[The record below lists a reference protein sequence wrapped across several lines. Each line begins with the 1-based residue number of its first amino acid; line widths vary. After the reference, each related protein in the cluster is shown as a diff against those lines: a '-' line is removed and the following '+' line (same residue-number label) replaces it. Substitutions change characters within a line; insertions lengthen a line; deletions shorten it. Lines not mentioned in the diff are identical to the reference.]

1 MIQDIKMSGVI
12 FTGDNMGYQNYY
24 SINYDDI
31 TGRTD
36 TVTSGSSEHSN
47 KTLYV
52 YKKEKFYQI

>member
-1 MIQDIKMSGVI
+1 MIQDIKMSEF

-36 TVTSGSSEHSN
+36 TVTQEVLSIQIKH
-47 KTLYV
+47 YMF
-52 YKKEKFYQI
+52 KKKKFYQTRI

>member
-31 TGRTD
+31 TG
-36 TVTSGSSEHSN
+36 V
-47 KTLYV
+47 
-52 YKKEKFYQI
+52 QIQ

>member
-1 MIQDIKMSGVI
+1 
-12 FTGDNMGYQNYY
+12 MGYQNYY